1 MSDEEYSEY
10 EDEEVEEEEVEEV
23 EEAEAEVEE
32 EAEEQ
37 EEERFK
43 RASVDTTATGGPAT
57 PAAASH
63 APVTFDGENLN
74 EAEKAM
80 LAAKKRHENDEQ
92 AKLDDYEKI
101 RRAEREKEEE
111 ELKKLKEKQEQRR
124 LAREQEEREAAERK
138 KLDEERRKREEE
150 DRRARAEEEKRKK
163 EEEKLKKAQMMG
175 GGFPGQQQGGRNFV
189 INKKEESAG
198 VGDRFGNIVQAKQE
212 MGMTKEQ
219 QEEAKTVF
227 MQGIR
232 KNIAEASTIL
242 PNDMKAKIK
251 ELHQRICKLEAQK
264 YDSEK
269 RHERQEYDL
278 KELNERSRQVARA
291 NNAKNGQINSDDTG
305 GRHPPKVQIAS
316 KYDRQIDRRNFK
328 ERRQVYENKVAF
340 PCFPGV
346 PPPPAIYEKIIKKMD
361 YEIQQE
367 LDAAEEEEEDY

>member
-23 EEAEAEVEE
+23 EEAEAEEE
-32 EAEEQ
+32 DAAEEQ
-37 EEERFK
+37 EEE
-43 RASVDTTATGGPAT
+43 S
-57 PAAASH
+57 
-63 APVTFDGENLN
+63 GENLN

-101 RRAEREKEEE
+101 RRSEREKEEE

-138 KLDEERRKREEE
+138 RLDEEKRKKEEE
-150 DRRARAEEEKRKK
+150 DRRARAEEDKRKK
-163 EEEKLKKAQMMG
+163 EEEKMKKAQMMG
-175 GGFPGQQQGGRNFV
+175 GGFPGQAPGGRNFV
-189 INKKEESAG
+189 INKKEETAN
-198 VGDRFGNIVQAKQE
+198 DRFGNIVQAKQE

-219 QEEAKTVF
+219 QEDAKAAF
-227 MQGIR
+227 METIQ
-232 KNIAEASTIL
+232 KSYATASSIL

-251 ELHQRICKLEAQK
+251 ELHQRICKMEAQK
-264 YDSEK
+264 YDQEK

-291 NNAKNGQINSDDTG
+291 NNAKNGQANSDDTG
-305 GRHPPKVQIAS
+305 GRHPPKVQISS

-367 LDAAEEEEEDY
+367 LDAAEEEEEEYEWTVYY